1 MVIKPFRGLRPNA
14 ELADKIPSYPYDVID
29 SAEARELAAGDPHTF
44 LHVVRPEIDL
54 DPGTDPTDA
63 AVYEKGRE
71 NLHAMLERDWLVRD
85 ERPAYY
91 VYRLQLDD
99 HAQVGIVGASAV
111 GDYLE
116 GRIKKHEHTRPAKVD
131 DRVRLNDSLSL
142 HPGPVLLTYKG
153 LPEINAL
160 VRGIETTEADV
171 RFTASDGVEH
181 ALWRVDDAAVCRK
194 LEQLFSRV
202 KSTYIADGHHRAAA
216 AAAVSKKRRAEA
228 PDGPAESPGDFFL
241 TVLFPA
247 DQLKVLDYNRV
258 VKDLNGLSPEAF
270 VDRVARAG
278 FDIEPDHRGKRPP
291 HRETFGMYLNRR
303 WYLLT
308 ARPEI
313 VTSDDVVE
321 RLDVSIL
328 TRALLG
334 PVLGIADLRTDGRVD
349 FVGGIRGM
357 EGLERRVD
365 SGDAEVAFAV
375 FPTSLEDVMRVA
387 DAGKVMPP
395 KSTWFEPKLRS
406 GMVAQS
412 LDGEAL

>member
-1 MVIKPFRGLRPNA
+1 MIIKPFRGFRPSE
-14 ELADKIPSYPYDVID
+14 ELSDKVPSYPYDVID

-54 DPGTDPTDA
+54 DPGIDLADE
-63 AVYEKGRE
+63 AVYAKGRE
-71 NLHAMLERDWLVRD
+71 NLHAMIEQGWLVRD
-85 ERPAYY
+85 GRPAYY
-91 VYRLQLDD
+91 VYRLQMGD
-99 HAQVGIVGASAV
+99 HSQVGIVGASAV
-111 GDYLE
+111 ADYLE

-131 DRVRLNDSLSL
+131 DRVRLNDALSL

-160 VRGIETTEADV
+160 VRGIEGTEADV
-171 RFTASDGVEH
+171 RFVAPDGVEH
-181 ALWRVDDAAVCRK
+181 ALWRVDDAAVGQK
-194 LEQLFSRV
+194 IESLFSRV

-216 AAAVSKKRRAEA
+216 AAAVSKKRHDES
-228 PDGPAESPGDFFL
+228 PDGPAEAPWNYFL

-258 VKDLNGLSPEAF
+258 VKDLNGLSPDAF
-270 VDRVARAG
+270 LERVSRAG
-278 FDIEPDHRGKRPP
+278 FDVEPDHRGKRPP

-308 ARPEI
+308 AQPQI
-313 VTSDDVVE
+313 VMTDDVVE

-328 TRALLG
+328 TRTLLG
-334 PVLGIADLRTDGRVD
+334 PVLGIADLRTDSRID

-375 FPTSLEDVMRVA
+375 YPTSLEDVMGVA
-387 DAGKVMPP
+387 DAGQVMPP

-412 LDGEAL
+412 TAGESL